1 MVITMAKLRMAH
13 ASTHGAR
20 KPPGPKRKRER
31 GANDGNNNGQ
41 ATHGARKHAS
51 RLGQYC
57 ALHRNLA
64 LLRVCLATAH
74 NSVIRQQVTARM
86 LGPTGLVLRFLPG
99 HVLCGGHFGLAR
111 LKLLCRSY
119 WVEGVIFWLTDFL
132 CDSFRYVLNT
142 INTRCIK
149 YLVFDTFSFQ
159 IK

>member
-1 MVITMAKLRMAH
+1 MVITMAKLRMV
-13 ASTHGAR
+13 
-20 KPPGPKRKRER
+20 
-31 GANDGNNNGQ
+31 
-41 ATHGARKHAS
+41 HAS

-64 LLRVCLATAH
+64 LLSICLATAH
-74 NSVIRQQVTARM
+74 NSVIRQQVTARV

-99 HVLCGGHFGLAR
+99 HVLCE
-111 LKLLCRSY
+111 LLCRSY
-119 WVEGVIFWLTDFL
+119 WVEGVIFWLRDFL

-159 IK
+159 IQ